1 MRLHKYNNFLGIKP
15 INENLDK
22 SKKFLKERHLLRKAA
37 EELGLVKG
45 ELAAQLQHG
54 EKRSLTQ
61 NDFNEEQI
69 KELRLKMREMK
80 ISDEEIHQIERDP
93 DFLKIREILKDSI
106 GWLYNFTYFYYVEM
120 VSIEEIQSLYNRVI
134 EYRDILNNLP
144 KKFDLH
150 FIDPTSTN
158 NNEVLVDGLDGLE
171 DYKKVK
177 RIVDKLTREL
187 KREYSGAA
195 EGIKEQF
202 AEIARAFNELGKG
215 TDGTIDEE
223 KREGLWKS
231 FFGEVR
237 TIEGVKR
244 YVGQLKRYTT
254 IGEFIRAA
262 QNFLKASENSDILA
276 FYDKIND
283 CNEKFGY
290 AGADIV
296 FDEAGILIIEVKS
309 FPANQMLNG
318 HTRHCIKDY
327 NSQWENYVSS
337 HNNKQYYIYNF
348 NIPQYDNMSVVGI
361 TIEPGQ
367 RVRAAHAK
375 NDANVQGSIKR
386 TMDGWQKEYGI
397 EEDIWAQLKPMTRE
411 EIERRERAKIAER
424 RIVEK
429 GLSIE
434 EIIKF
439 VKEDGANI
447 NKNNGVCLSNAVEED
462 NYEKVKAILQLGAS
476 PNLKKGNDAPISK
489 AKDLNM
495 IKLLVSAGS
504 DITGEVFN
512 NILHEMDALE
522 YCLKAGLDPNFQN
535 HLPFRRVCR
544 GDWESRDN
552 VGNSYLG
559 AFKLLLKYGASLKDS
574 KGRNMIIKWAAEYSR
589 LDIIDWLKHEGYTK
603 KFDKSDWE
611 EAVTWISHSRKINDE
626 IKSKVLDYLKNE
638 LDNFK

>member
-80 ISDEEIHQIERDP
+80 ISDEEIHRIERDP
-93 DFLKIREILKDSI
+93 DFLKIREILKDAI

-120 VSIEEIQSLYNRVI
+120 VSIEEIQLLYNRVI

-187 KREYSGAA
+187 KREYNAAA
-195 EGIKEQF
+195 EGVKEQF
-202 AEIARAFNELGKG
+202 AEIARSFNELGKG

-262 QNFLKASENSDILA
+262 QNFLKASENSNILA

-375 NDANVQGSIKR
+375 NDGNVQGSIKR

-397 EEDIWAQLKPMTRE
+397 EEDLWAQLKPMTRE
-411 EIERRERAKIAER
+411 EIERRERAKVAER

-544 GDWESRDN
+544 GDWDTRDN
-552 VGNSYLG
+552 IGNSYLG

-589 LDIIDWLKHEGYTK
+589 LDIIDWLKHEGYSK
-603 KFDKSDWE
+603 KFEKSDWE

-626 IKSKVLDYLKNE
+626 IKSKVLAYLKNE